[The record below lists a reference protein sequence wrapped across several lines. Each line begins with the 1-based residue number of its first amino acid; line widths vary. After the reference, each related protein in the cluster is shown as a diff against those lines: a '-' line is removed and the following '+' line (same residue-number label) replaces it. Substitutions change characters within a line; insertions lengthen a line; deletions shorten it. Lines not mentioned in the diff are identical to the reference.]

1 MSIIIDIDTEDNV
14 VTIAE
19 DNSSGC
25 EYSFN
30 NKHDILNAI
39 ANYIDNYVNI

>member
-19 DNSSGC
+19 DTSSGC
-25 EYSFN
+25 QYLFS
-30 NKHDILNAI
+30 NKQDILDAI
-39 ANYIDNYVNI
+39 TNYIDNYVNI